1 MDDSELIWAKI
12 GMVWPIFDRA
22 IKESWFSAVRLRRH
36 QRMGH
41 ISVQLKKYGMFYRS
55 LDSRNHELQL
65 LYKHYGVIS
74 NLGQSNNTIF
84 EN

>member
-1 MDDSELIWAKI
+1 
-12 GMVWPIFDRA
+12 
-22 IKESWFSAVRLRRH
+22 
-36 QRMGH
+36 MGH
-41 ISVQLKKYGMFYRS
+41 ISAQLKKYGMFYSS

>member
-1 MDDSELIWAKI
+1 
-12 GMVWPIFDRA
+12 
-22 IKESWFSAVRLRRH
+22 
-36 QRMGH
+36 MGH

>member
-1 MDDSELIWAKI
+1 
-12 GMVWPIFDRA
+12 
-22 IKESWFSAVRLRRH
+22 
-36 QRMGH
+36 MGH

-74 NLGQSNNTIF
+74 YYRRSYNTIF